1 MKDIQI
7 LIIDDEESWII
18 SMRMLISRK
27 FGIRE
32 VTSCTDSRKAV
43 GIIDQQPISFV
54 LLDYSMPHLDGM
66 RLLQVIKEKKPNIPV
81 IMLSGRNQDEMALME
96 EHHEADGYVNKSAG
110 TEDILREIKRLFG
123 IHY

>member
-7 LIIDDEESWII
+7 LIIDDEESWVV

-43 GIIDQQPISFV
+43 GIIEQQAISCV

-66 RLLQVIKEKKPNIPV
+66 RLLQVIKEKKPNLPV
-81 IMLSGRNQDEMALME
+81 IMLSGRNQDEMAVME
-96 EHHEADGYVNKSAG
+96 EHREADGYVNKSAG
-110 TEDILREIKRLFG
+110 TEDILREIKKAFNF
-123 IHY
+123 

>member
-7 LIIDDEESWII
+7 LIIDDEESWIV

-43 GIIDQQPISFV
+43 GIIEQQPISCV
-54 LLDYSMPHLDGM
+54 LLDYSMPYLDGM
-66 RLLQVIKEKKPNIPV
+66 KLLQVIKAKKPNLPV
-81 IMLSGRNQDEMALME
+81 IMLSGRNQEEMAVME
-96 EHHEADGYVNKSAG
+96 EHREADGYVNKSAG
-110 TEDILREIKRLFG
+110 TEDILREIKKALSF
-123 IHY
+123 